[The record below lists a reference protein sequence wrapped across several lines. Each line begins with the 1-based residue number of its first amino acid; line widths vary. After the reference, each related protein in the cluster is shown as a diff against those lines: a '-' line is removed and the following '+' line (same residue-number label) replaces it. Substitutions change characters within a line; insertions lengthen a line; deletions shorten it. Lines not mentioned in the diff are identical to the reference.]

1 MFFISEGG
9 PDVPFGGPG
18 TEAIERRLAEG
29 IIFDAVNNV
38 LLDLGVNF
46 GVLFTPKI
54 FEMKWPVFHSSRAP
68 RYCRR
73 GLDCVGPLSEHHLQ
87 RLRQVKP

>member
-46 GVLFTPKI
+46 GVLFTPKN
-54 FEMKWPVFHSSRAP
+54 
-68 RYCRR
+68 
-73 GLDCVGPLSEHHLQ
+73 L
-87 RLRQVKP
+87 